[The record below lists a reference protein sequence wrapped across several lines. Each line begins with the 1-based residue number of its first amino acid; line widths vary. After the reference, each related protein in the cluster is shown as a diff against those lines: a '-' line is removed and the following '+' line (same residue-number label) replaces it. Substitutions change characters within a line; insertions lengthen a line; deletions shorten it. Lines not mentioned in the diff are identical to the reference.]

1 VSRLLDNMN
10 PQQREGIQAVDG
22 PVLLLAG
29 AGSGKTRVI
38 THRIAYLIEERGVRP
53 DQILAVTFTNKAAT
67 EMAERVDK
75 LLGHSA
81 VARPLLSTFHSFCVR
96 VLRRDIEALRVNN
109 SGLTRTFAIYDEADQ
124 QAVVKTALKRL
135 AIDDKQLKPRVA
147 LGRISWAKNHM
158 IDPQEYF
165 LASTNPMEEKIAH
178 IFEIYRKELFKANA
192 LDFDDLLLETVRLL
206 KVAPEVRERYNRR
219 YKYLL
224 IDEYQDTNRPQYE
237 LMKLLAGPAHNVCVV
252 GDEDQSIYS
261 WRGADIRNILE
272 FEKDFPEVRTIRLE
286 QNYRSTQ
293 IILEGASAVVANNI
307 QRKGKTLFT
316 TREGGSLIGYYEAP
330 DGENEALFIADRIQ
344 QYLREAGQSDPDVPP
359 RCAVLYRT
367 NSQSR
372 LVEEA
377 LRRYQ
382 IQYHMVG
389 GFSFYERAEVKD
401 ILSYMKL
408 VLNPH
413 DSIAF
418 ARVVNSPARG
428 IGKTTMETLERIAL
442 TAGLSTWDAVA
453 RATKEQLLPA
463 RALQALAKFR
473 RLIED
478 ARAML
483 GPNFADKLTA
493 DLAPEGD
500 AAEQN
505 GIEAAASVDA
515 AELNPVEI
523 AVESDEDDV
532 AAAEPD
538 TSFDTSF
545 NFGFDFGPSEEIST
559 IAPENAAGT
568 VHYDAYDRLD
578 HADSDDWYLSD
589 AQLDRLRDKVARLE
603 EQARKLGTSA
613 PELNVTTITKGWFR
627 VRIMFDPQETGGWSI
642 VAMKGT
648 HLDSTDFGVLKG
660 EQIPHNIDF
669 SGWDCDLCN
678 RQIERK
684 QLFLLRKGS
693 EYERAGSTCI
703 ERFKNIRPRIF
714 QFHSEAKD
722 SLRTW
727 LSQEGTKEIPQSRPS
742 LYSLADS
749 IRGVQQS
756 KSEATDVQPR
766 QVAAPFI
773 LATLTPRSP
782 MGSLESGPPPANLA
796 EFNPFAPVVLKR
808 GANITPERAAEILM
822 ADERDAGAGG
832 FRKPGDAATLP
843 ELIKFLNDRSGYI
856 RTLEEEA
863 TPESFS
869 RIENLKEL
877 ANAAQDA
884 QERGETLSEF
894 LDHAALVSD
903 ADSYSAE
910 ARVTLMTLHAA
921 KGLEFP
927 LVFIAGME
935 EGLFPSSRTLVDPGG
950 LEEERRLCYVGMTRA
965 MDTLIMT
972 RARYR
977 RRYGSDMPDS
987 TIPSRFL
994 EEVPSRLIE
1003 DLGSPAPRPQFSG
1016 SAYATPYPQRSRFG
1030 RPIGG
1035 EEGDRHYSYEDE
1047 DQSANPPAN
1056 RRTASKFSTTRVA
1069 PGSRPVSTSGSV
1081 DNIANFFA
1089 ARGQKF
1095 ARPKLDIPEPTGK
1108 TGLRQGSRVRH
1119 PKYGEGTVFR
1129 REGEGDDAK
1138 ITVQFQQHGVKKLVE
1153 KFAQLEAL

>member
-1 VSRLLDNMN
+1 MN

-38 THRIAYLIEERGVRP
+38 THRIAYLIEERGVP
-53 DQILAVTFTNKAAT
+53 ADSILAVTFTNKAAS

-75 LLGHSA
+75 ILGHSSLA
-81 VARPLLSTFHSFCVR
+81 KPLLSTFHSFCVR
-96 VLRRDIEALRVNN
+96 VLRRDIEALRINN
-109 SGLTRTFAIYDEADQ
+109 VGLTRNFAIYDEVDQ

-135 AIDDKQLKPRVA
+135 AIDDKSLKPRVA

-206 KVAPEVRERYNRR
+206 KSSAEVRERYNRR

-237 LMKLLAGPAHNVCVV
+237 LMKLLSGTAHNVCVV

-261 WRGADIRNILE
+261 WRGADIKNILE

-293 IILEGASAVVANNI
+293 IILEGASAVVANNT

-344 QYLREAGQSDPDVPP
+344 QYIRATQGTDSDALP

-389 GFSFYERAEVKD
+389 GFSFYDRAEVKD

-413 DSIAF
+413 DSIAL

-442 TAGLSTWDAVA
+442 TTGISTWDAIA
-453 RATKEQLLPA
+453 RANEDRLLPA
-463 RALQALAKFR
+463 RALTALGNFR
-473 RLIED
+473 RLIKD

-483 GPNFADKLTA
+483 GPDFAETLAA
-493 DLAPEGD
+493 DIAPESGSSSGLQPAVPPDHTEPGFSPESSSDGD
-500 AAEQN
+500 ADFNPEEFATE
-505 GIEAAASVDA
+505 SVTGD
-515 AELNPVEI
+515 P
-523 AVESDEDDV
+523 SP
-532 AAAEPD
+532 EPD

-545 NFGFDFGPSEEIST
+545 NFGFDFGPTEEIST
-559 IAPENAAGT
+559 IAPENARDTNA
-568 VHYDAYDRLD
+568 A
-578 HADSDDWYLSD
+578 HAI
-589 AQLDRLRDKVARLE
+589 
-603 EQARKLGTSA
+603 G
-613 PELNVTTITKGWFR
+613 
-627 VRIMFDPQETGGWSI
+627 
-642 VAMKGT
+642 
-648 HLDSTDFGVLKG
+648 
-660 EQIPHNIDF
+660 
-669 SGWDCDLCN
+669 
-678 RQIERK
+678 
-684 QLFLLRKGS
+684 
-693 EYERAGSTCI
+693 
-703 ERFKNIRPRIF
+703 
-714 QFHSEAKD
+714 
-722 SLRTW
+722 
-727 LSQEGTKEIPQSRPS
+727 
-742 LYSLADS
+742 AD
-749 IRGVQQS
+749 
-756 KSEATDVQPR
+756 
-766 QVAAPFI
+766 
-773 LATLTPRSP
+773 
-782 MGSLESGPPPANLA
+782 
-796 EFNPFAPVVLKR
+796 FNPFAPVVLKR
-808 GANITPERAAEILM
+808 SANTTPERAAEILM
-822 ADERDAGAGG
+822 ESKPEGVEG

-856 RTLEEEA
+856 RALEEEA

-884 QERGETLSEF
+884 QERGETLTEF

-927 LVFIAGME
+927 LVFLAGME
-935 EGLFPSSRTLVDPGG
+935 EGLFPSSRTLVDPNG

-965 MDTLIMT
+965 MDTLVMT

-977 RRYGSDMPDS
+977 RRYGSDMPES
-987 TIPSRFL
+987 SIPSRFL

-1003 DLGSPAPRPQFSG
+1003 DLGSPPARPQFSSNQFSS
-1016 SAYATPYPQRSRFG
+1016 SAYATPYPQRNRFG
-1030 RPIGG
+1030 RATDTDEADVGS
-1035 EEGDRHYSYEDE
+1035 RHYSYEDE
-1047 DQSANPPAN
+1047 DQSAAGSPASRAAAN
-1056 RRTASKFSTTRVA
+1056 KFSTSRVA
-1069 PGSRPVSTSGSV
+1069 PGSRPVSAAGSM

-1089 ARGQKF
+1089 ARGQKNAGGF
-1095 ARPKLDIPEPTGK
+1095 RPTRPKLDIPQPSGK

-1129 REGEGDDAK
+1129 REGDGDDAK

-1153 KFAQLEAL
+1153 KFAQLEVL

>member
-1 VSRLLDNMN
+1 VESAVSRLLENMN

-38 THRIAYLIEERGVRP
+38 THRIAYLIEERGVAA
-53 DQILAVTFTNKAAT
+53 DSILAVTFTNKAAS

-75 LLGHSA
+75 ILGHSSLA
-81 VARPLLSTFHSFCVR
+81 KPLLSTFHSFCVR

-109 SGLTRTFAIYDEADQ
+109 SGLTRNFAIYDEVDQ
-124 QAVVKTALKRL
+124 QAVVKAALKRL

-237 LMKLLAGPAHNVCVV
+237 LMKLLAGKEHNVCVV

-293 IILEGASAVVANNI
+293 IILEGASAVVANNT

-344 QYLREAGQSDPDVPP
+344 RYIREAGGSEDAP

-389 GFSFYERAEVKD
+389 GFSFYDRAEVKD

-413 DSIAF
+413 DSIALG
-418 ARVVNSPARG
+418 RVVNSPARG

-442 TAGLSTWDAVA
+442 TAGISTWDAIA
-453 RATKEQLLPA
+453 RARQEQLLPA
-463 RALQALAKFR
+463 RALQALGKFR
-473 RLIED
+473 QLILD
-478 ARAML
+478 ARGML
-483 GPNFADKLTA
+483 GPNFADRLSA
-493 DLAPEGD
+493 DLAPE
-500 AAEQN
+500 A
-505 GIEAAASVDA
+505 A
-515 AELNPVEI
+515 AELEPVTEDGSADFDPEEFATE
-523 AVESDEDDV
+523 AVAEETPTV
-532 AAAEPD
+532 EPD

-545 NFGFDFGPSEEIST
+545 NFGFDFGPTEEIST
-559 IAPENAAGT
+559 LAPENAA
-568 VHYDAYDRLD
+568 
-578 HADSDDWYLSD
+578 DSDEAHGID
-589 AQLDRLRDKVARLE
+589 ATA
-603 EQARKLGTSA
+603 
-613 PELNVTTITKGWFR
+613 
-627 VRIMFDPQETGGWSI
+627 
-642 VAMKGT
+642 
-648 HLDSTDFGVLKG
+648 
-660 EQIPHNIDF
+660 
-669 SGWDCDLCN
+669 
-678 RQIERK
+678 
-684 QLFLLRKGS
+684 
-693 EYERAGSTCI
+693 
-703 ERFKNIRPRIF
+703 
-714 QFHSEAKD
+714 
-722 SLRTW
+722 
-727 LSQEGTKEIPQSRPS
+727 
-742 LYSLADS
+742 
-749 IRGVQQS
+749 
-756 KSEATDVQPR
+756 
-766 QVAAPFI
+766 
-773 LATLTPRSP
+773 
-782 MGSLESGPPPANLA
+782 
-796 EFNPFAPVVLKR
+796 FNPFAPVVLKR
-808 GANITPERAAEILM
+808 SANTTPERAAEIVM
-822 ADERDAGAGG
+822 ASEDEAGVEG
-832 FRKPGDAATLP
+832 FRKPGEAATLP

-856 RTLEEEA
+856 RALEEEA

-884 QERGETLSEF
+884 QERGETLPEF

-927 LVFIAGME
+927 LVFLTGME
-935 EGLFPSSRTLVDPGG
+935 EGLFPSARTLTDPGG

-965 MDTLIMT
+965 MDTLVMT

-977 RRYGSDMPDS
+977 RRYGSDMPDA

-1003 DLGSPAPRPQFSG
+1003 DLGSPAARPQFS
-1016 SAYATPYPQRSRFG
+1016 SSPYATPYPQRNRFG
-1030 RPIGG
+1030 RGG
-1035 EEGDRHYSYEDE
+1035 GVEEGERHYSYEDE
-1047 DQSANPPAN
+1047 DQSVPSTGANQAAAN
-1056 RRTASKFSTTRVA
+1056 RFSTTRVA
-1069 PGSRPVSTSGSV
+1069 AGSRPVSASGSM
-1081 DNIANFFA
+1081 DNIASFFA

-1095 ARPKLDIPEPTGK
+1095 TRPKLDIPAPTGK

-1129 REGEGDDAK
+1129 REGDGDDAK

-1153 KFAQLEAL
+1153 KFAQLEAI